1 MELENA
7 MEWERTWGEKNYGDE
22 NMKAT
27 ISNTKYDRSK
37 TPGECGIF
45 QQFG

>member
-7 MEWERTWGEKNYGDE
+7 LEWEQRGGKNYGDE

-27 ISNTKYDRSK
+27 ISNTNYDRSK
-37 TPGECGIF
+37 TLGECGIF
-45 QQFG
+45 QKFG